1 MNIMHRDIKSENI
14 LLEKTLYQI
23 NEEDVV
29 AKIADFGLAT
39 YVDPQIGGE

>member
-14 LLEKTLYQI
+14 LLEKSLFKI
-23 NEEDVV
+23 DEEEVV

-39 YVDPQIGGE
+39 YVDP